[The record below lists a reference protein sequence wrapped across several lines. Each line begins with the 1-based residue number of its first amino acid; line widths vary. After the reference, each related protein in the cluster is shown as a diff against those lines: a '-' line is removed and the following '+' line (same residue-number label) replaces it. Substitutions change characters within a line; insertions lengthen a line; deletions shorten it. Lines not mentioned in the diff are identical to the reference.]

1 MGTPAKKP
9 EYLFQFTEAEL
20 AEWWNYAACMDHP
33 QADDWFAEGAR
44 GAEEASRAISLCN
57 RCPVRTDCLAYAMGH
72 PEVEGI
78 WGGLT
83 RPQRRQ
89 LAAGV
94 SVVPAHRPGF
104 CVKDLHDLSVHGRDK
119 FKVNRDGVPVRN
131 GVACRPCEVER
142 VREIRARRRAS

>member
-20 AEWWNYAACMDHP
+20 ADWWNYAACMDHP

-44 GAEEASRAISLCN
+44 GAEEASRAIALCK
-57 RCPVRTDCLAYAMGH
+57 RCPVQTKCLSYAMGH

-83 RPQRRQ
+83 APERRVVRKSGDMSSRP
-89 LAAGV
+89 
-94 SVVPAHRPGF
+94 VVRLCARG
-104 CVKDLHDLSVHGRDK
+104 HDQAVHGT
-119 FKVNRDGVPVRN
+119 VRPS
-131 GVACRPCEVER
+131 GSRHCRACQRHTDELR
-142 VREIRARRRAS
+142 REKRKRAA